1 MKERPI
7 LFSTP
12 MVQALIEAR
21 KTQTRRV
28 VKSELI
34 IDQAEF
40 ESGNRPHVIRSEPS
54 LQYWIENGCPFG
66 QIGDQLWVRETWHV
80 EPDVEGWSMND
91 NEPCTGWIGYKAGGS
106 KEVTAPNFD
115 AVQRCFP
122 KGEVDWDFLPNDW
135 RPSIFMPRWASRI
148 QLEIMNIRIER
159 LNDISEDDAKAEGM
173 IADDDYCA
181 EEYFSK
187 LWNEINGWDEKGWNA
202 NPWVWVIEFKVIQ
215 GDKHE

>member
-54 LQYWIENGCPFG
+54 LQYWVENGCPFG
-66 QIGDQLWVRETWHV
+66 NVGDRLWVRETWQIIGD
-80 EPDVEGWSMND
+80 PASL
-91 NEPCTGWIGYKAGGS
+91 PCQRHNLIYKADY
-106 KEVTAPNFD
+106 PN
-115 AVQRCFP
+115 C
-122 KGEVDWDFLPNDW
+122 VDKRYDTIPDITELKFK
-135 RPSIFMPRWASRI
+135 PSIHMPRWASRI
-148 QLEIMNIRIER
+148 LLEITNIRIEH
-159 LNDISEDDAKAEGM
+159 LNDISEEDAAAEGM
-173 IADDDYCA
+173 IADDDFCA
-181 EEYFSK
+181 EEYFSM
-187 LWNEINGWDEKGWNA
+187 LWNEINGWGEKGWNA
-202 NPWVWVIEFKVIQ
+202 NPWVWVIEFKVIH
-215 GDKHE
+215 GEKHE